1 MIINKKDLIS
11 TFIEV
16 ELFDEDCFLKIKET
30 LTRIGISSNQDKR
43 LFQSCHIFHKKGKYY
58 ITHFKEMFALD
69 GLADYLEDDDLSR
82 RNTIA
87 KLIQDWGLCKIVGSV
102 LIEKDESTGKNIYS
116 YPETMKIFCPLN
128 KIKILNYNEK
138 FDWNLITKYSIGK
151 KFDV

>member
-1 MIINKKDLIS
+1 
-11 TFIEV
+11 
-16 ELFDEDCFLKIKET
+16 
-30 LTRIGISSNQDKR
+30 
-43 LFQSCHIFHKKGKYY
+43 
-58 ITHFKEMFALD
+58 MFALD

-102 LIEKDESTGKNIYS
+102 LIEKDESTSKNIYS